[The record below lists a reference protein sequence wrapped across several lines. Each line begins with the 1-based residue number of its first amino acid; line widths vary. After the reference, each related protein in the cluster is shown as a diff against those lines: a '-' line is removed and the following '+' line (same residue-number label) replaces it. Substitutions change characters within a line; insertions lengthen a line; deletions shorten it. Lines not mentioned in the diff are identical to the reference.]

1 MNTNKTSAYNSHA
14 KKIKAKQKYRFY
26 EVGFYGSNAI
36 PKMRSMLVQDVDN
49 NTFFVYRTNRVI
61 RPVKYDE
68 IVKYSLGDG
77 YLQHYKFFDKKDYKP
92 LVLENNRFLY
102 VPPKNTKN

>member
-1 MNTNKTSAYNSHA
+1 MNTNKTSTIKKHP
-14 KKIKAKQKYRFY
+14 KKIKAKPKYRFY
-26 EVGFYGSNAI
+26 EVGFYGSSAI

-49 NTFFVYRTNRVI
+49 NAFFVYRTNGVI
-61 RPVKYDE
+61 RPVKHDE
-68 IVKYSLGDG
+68 ISKYSLGDG
-77 YLQHYKFFDKKDYKP
+77 YSQHYKFFDKKDYKP